1 MGRVATLVLF
11 LVVVLALVAAT
22 GEDPAQAAT
31 CADYSNQ
38 AAAKRARDTR
48 DADGD
53 GIYCESLPCP
63 CSAAKGGVRGT
74 RPLLV
79 HSNGE
84 RAIGRADVEGRFG
97 RSRSDPRSRMRRVG
111 VCGSREARARASG
124 IAGRG
129 LGWSSGSIR
138 WLRNGTAR

>member
-22 GEDPAQAAT
+22 GEDPTQAAT

-38 AAAKRARDTR
+38 AAAQRARDTR

-53 GIYCESLPCP
+53 GIYCESLRCP

-84 RAIGRADVEGRFG
+84 RAIGRADVECRFVE
-97 RSRSDPRSRMRRVG
+97 SRSKPCSRMRRVG
-111 VCGSREARARASG
+111 VCGSPEARAQASG
-124 IAGRG
+124 IAERV
-129 LGWSSGSIR
+129 LRWSSGSIR
-138 WLRNGTAR
+138 WLGNGTAR